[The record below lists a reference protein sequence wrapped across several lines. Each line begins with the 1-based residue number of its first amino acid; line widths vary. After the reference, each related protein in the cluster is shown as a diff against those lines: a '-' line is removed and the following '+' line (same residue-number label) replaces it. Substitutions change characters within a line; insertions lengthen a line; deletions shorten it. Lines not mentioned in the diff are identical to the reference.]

1 MMKISNCL
9 KCAALI
15 AAFVAAATGCTN
27 EDWTDNPQDGQD
39 GNEPKTITLRV
50 SMPGNKNDA
59 QTRVAYDDDRLEL
72 TWQKG
77 DQLDVETY
85 DKNGLYIVHD
95 TYTYEGEDGAS
106 SADFEIRID
115 NDAATYNIYCSPSS
129 YAATQIQTAD
139 KSTDHLKDFITLGA
153 EGIAKTELE
162 KGFTLQMKTCIMKFE
177 LSGIPAK
184 VGKLK
189 QLQWSASNCGAQSLY
204 FAQDA
209 VTFDNEKSTLT
220 AFLSFEPAE
229 LPANGSFN
237 VSLVGDKVYTAKL
250 KSTTGK
256 KYEQGHRYTATI
268 TGNDWQTPSEDY
280 TQAVMSFKIKTNA
293 ANETFSIPFPTS
305 GFTPAGIKVK
315 WEEGGEEILIPHG
328 TELSSTDA
336 FNHTYE
342 QAGEYTIT
350 ISSNQPD
357 ATMQQIPEMNFH
369 RYRDSY
375 PGTNRTKL
383 LSIET
388 PLLNTGATGF
398 NHCFRNC
405 STLKSVSGA
414 LFTNNTK
421 ATDFSYCFYGCSALE
436 NIPDGLFA
444 LNTEATNFEGC
455 FSACSTL
462 QSIPPGLFN
471 NNTEATNFGGCF
483 SSCSALQSIPTG
495 LFDNNTEAIYF
506 SSCFSSCSVLK
517 IIPKKLFDKNTEA
530 TSFNGCF
537 SECTK
542 ATLNKEIFCEESKMA
557 ERFAGKKMNFDS
569 CFYSVGSEADSPGE
583 APELWRY
590 SPNDGTWST
599 RDCFEGAYISN
610 ANPQD
615 GYNSGVWGTPKTQ

>member
-77 DQLDVETY
+77 DQLRVEAY
-85 DKNGLYIVHD
+85 DRNGDMYYYD
-95 TYTYEGEDGAS
+95 TYTYEGEDGAP
-106 SADFEIRID
+106 SADFEITIYS
-115 NDAATYNIYCSPSS
+115 DAATYDIYYSPSS
-129 YAATQIQTAD
+129 YGATQIQTAD
-139 KSTDHLKDFITLGA
+139 KSTDHLKKFITLGA
-153 EGIAKTELE
+153 EGITETELE
-162 KGFTLQMKTCIMKFE
+162 KGFTLQMKNCIMKFE
-177 LSGIPAK
+177 LSGIPDK

-189 QLQWSASNCGAQSLY
+189 QLQWSASNCVAQSLY

-209 VTFDNEKSTLT
+209 VTFDNKTSTLT

-229 LPANGSFN
+229 LPANGSFS

-256 KYEQGHRYTATI
+256 KYEEGHRYTATI
-268 TGNDWQTPSEDY
+268 IGNDWQTPSEDY

-293 ANETFSIPFPTS
+293 ANETFFIPFPTS
-305 GFTPAGIKVK
+305 GSTPAGIKVK
-315 WEEGGEEILIPHG
+315 WEEGGEEILVPHG
-328 TELSSTDA
+328 TGLSSTDA
-336 FNHTYE
+336 FKHTYE

-357 ATMQQIPEMNFH
+357 ATMQQIPEMNFYW
-369 RYRDSY
+369 YRNSY
-375 PGTNRTKL
+375 TGTNRTKL

-388 PLLNTGATGF
+388 PLLNTGVTDFGS
-398 NHCFRNC
+398 CFRDC

-421 ATDFSYCFYGCSALE
+421 ATDFSYCFYGCSVLE
-436 NIPDGLFA
+436 NIPGGLFA
-444 LNTEATNFEGC
+444 LNTEATNFEIC
-455 FSACSTL
+455 FYACSAL
-462 QSIPPGLFN
+462 QSIPPGLFDK
-471 NNTEATNFGGCF
+471 NTKATNFGSCF
-483 SSCSALQSIPTG
+483 SGCSALQSIPT
-495 LFDNNTEAIYF
+495 
-506 SSCFSSCSVLK
+506 
-517 IIPKKLFDKNTEA
+517 KLFDKNMEA
-530 TSFNGCF
+530 TNFPNCF
-537 SECTK
+537 YECKK
-542 ATLNKEIFCEESKMA
+542 ATLNKQIFCEESKMA

-569 CFYSVGSEADSPGE
+569 CFESVGSEADSPGK
-583 APELWRY
+583 APELWKY
-590 SPNDGTWST
+590 APDDGTWST
-599 RDCFEGAYISN
+599 WDCFEGAYISN
-610 ANPQD
+610 ADPQD
-615 GYNSGVWGTPKTQ
+615 GYHSDIWGTPKTK